1 MLKMKL
7 CNRCKTVNED
17 FCNNCTNCGNRLP
30 NSKRMYPIYCDSI
43 VIALCFALWIFV
55 VPPIIGIYLIWK
67 QKKLYNK
74 NFADYEKNLLDYSMK
89 KAENELIHQS
99 ESEAHKRA
107 DEIINNAEKE
117 ASTLTTEAKK
127 HANEIVNNAE
137 KEANILV
144 EKSEKLKGEIKILQ
158 SKKEEEHRELKEIT
172 SETMYELSKIDID
185 ENVTSEEYKNKL
197 HLMQLDEKNIVTN
210 CEAVDIIRTGDSK
223 EQKADIKQILR
234 RFNSECATIIA
245 SVTVKNIDS
254 SRNKIMRTFDTINK
268 IFITDGIAISQKLL
282 ENKLTQLTAK
292 YQYEYQK
299 EQEKLQQKAIRE
311 QMIEEEKARREIE
324 REKEKLSKEE
334 NQFKNEIDKLMK
346 YMQKSQDIEKQ
357 LYISQIEELQ
367 KKLSAVQK
375 DKEDVLHREQNTRAG
390 FVYVIS
396 NIGSFGEN
404 IYKIGMTR
412 RLEPMDRIN
421 ELSSASVPF
430 EFDVH
435 AMIFSDDAPGLETIL
450 HNTFED
456 RRVNLVNTRKEFFNV
471 SLDEIE
477 AVVKA
482 NYNATVTFTKTA
494 EAYQYRES
502 LRIREAASVAV

>member
-1 MLKMKL
+1 
-7 CNRCKTVNED
+7 
-17 FCNNCTNCGNRLP
+17 
-30 NSKRMYPIYCDSI
+30 
-43 VIALCFALWIFV
+43 
-55 VPPIIGIYLIWK
+55 
-67 QKKLYNK
+67 
-74 NFADYEKNLLDYSMK
+74 
-89 KAENELIHQS
+89 
-99 ESEAHKRA
+99 
-107 DEIINNAEKE
+107 
-117 ASTLTTEAKK
+117 
-127 HANEIVNNAE
+127 
-137 KEANILV
+137 
-144 EKSEKLKGEIKILQ
+144 
-158 SKKEEEHRELKEIT
+158 
-172 SETMYELSKIDID
+172 
-185 ENVTSEEYKNKL
+185 
-197 HLMQLDEKNIVTN
+197 
-210 CEAVDIIRTGDSK
+210 
-223 EQKADIKQILR
+223 
-234 RFNSECATIIA
+234 
-245 SVTVKNIDS
+245 
-254 SRNKIMRTFDTINK
+254 
-268 IFITDGIAISQKLL
+268 
-282 ENKLTQLTAK
+282 
-292 YQYEYQK
+292 
-299 EQEKLQQKAIRE
+299 
-311 QMIEEEKARREIE
+311 
-324 REKEKLSKEE
+324 
-334 NQFKNEIDKLMK
+334 MK